1 MKTGNSL
8 TTRSHYIQK
17 GVAAPGLG
25 VAVFFRPRA
34 QSSPGGPGPPCCI
47 GVGSGDAVPAG
58 FPEKKT
64 GRPSGVL
71 MGAPPKRLFAPFGT
85 AGSERVLHAEKG
97 CGRAFDILF
106 SGMPHGMR
114 GQTEKPFY
122 TGLA

>member
-1 MKTGNSL
+1 MKIDSNAATRTGLYTERGCGPAGWGCRLFS
-8 TTRSHYIQK
+8 
-17 GVAAPGLG
+17 APRPTGPQG
-25 VAVFFRPRA
+25 PRA
-34 QSSPGGPGPPCCI
+34 PLLYI
-47 GVGSGDAVPAG
+47 VVSGDIVPAG

-71 MGAPPKRLFAPFGT
+71 RGCPPKRLFAPFGT

-97 CGRAFDILF
+97 YGRAFDILF